1 MPVTKPARA
10 HALPRLKARRMEI
23 CLTAAHTFAERG
35 FDATSVNDIAAALGI
50 TKAGLYH
57 YISSKESLL
66 FDIITLG
73 LDSIDEEVIEPTRGI
88 ANPEA
93 RFLDIVL
100 RHALLATC
108 NNGVITLLIDE
119 VHALPQSQRRKIN
132 LRRRRYFEYVRET
145 LRELDAMGRLQ
156 DVDPTVAA
164 FSVIG
169 AIMWLPQWF
178 RPGGRL
184 SSDEVA
190 EEVVRL
196 MAAGVLRPASSS
208 RKNRGAAKDRLASA
222 TTSGVRRRL
231 DVRAFPRLNL
241 RRFQICMTA
250 ARTFVE
256 RGYEA
261 TSVNDVAA
269 AVGVTK
275 AGLYHYI
282 SSKDALFFEILT
294 LGMDWLD
301 EDVVKVVRQ
310 IADIETRFRETISRH
325 AQLSAGNEP
334 WITALL
340 DEMHALP
347 RADRRKIED
356 RKRAYFDLVRGLIRE
371 LQAAGRIRA
380 IDPTVATYSIL
391 GMIIWIPRW
400 FRPRRRLRAERV
412 ANDVAAIALKALFNS
427 HKAAAGSRVIG

>member
-1 MPVTKPARA
+1 
-10 HALPRLKARRMEI
+10 
-23 CLTAAHTFAERG
+23 
-35 FDATSVNDIAAALGI
+35 
-50 TKAGLYH
+50 
-57 YISSKESLL
+57 
-66 FDIITLG
+66 
-73 LDSIDEEVIEPTRGI
+73 
-88 ANPEA
+88 
-93 RFLDIVL
+93 
-100 RHALLATC
+100 
-108 NNGVITLLIDE
+108 VITLLIDE

-145 LRELDAMGRLQ
+145 LRELDAIGRLQ

-196 MAAGVLRPASSS
+196 MAAGVLRSSSSS
-208 RKNRGAAKDRLASA
+208 RKNRGAAKDRLAIA
-222 TTSGVRRRL
+222 TTSGGRRRL
-231 DVRAFPRLNL
+231 DVRTFPRLNP

-301 EDVVKVVRQ
+301 EDVVKVVRR
-310 IADIETRFRETISRH
+310 IADVETRFRETISRH

-356 RKRAYFDLVRGLIRE
+356 RKRAYVDLARGMIRE

-380 IDPTVATYSIL
+380 IDPTVATYSLL
-391 GMIIWIPRW
+391 GMIVWIPRW
-400 FRPRRRLRAERV
+400 FRPRRRLRAEQV
-412 ANDVAAIALKALFNS
+412 AADVTAIALKALF
-427 HKAAAGSRVIG
+427 KPGR

>member
-1 MPVTKPARA
+1 MALTKPARA
-10 HALPRLKARRMEI
+10 PVLPRLKARRNEI
-23 CLTAAHTFAERG
+23 CLTAAHTFVERG

-57 YISSKESLL
+57 YISTKESLL

-73 LDSIDEEVIEPTRGI
+73 LDSIDEEVIEPTRDI
-88 ANPEA
+88 ADPEA

-108 NNGVITLLIDE
+108 NDGVITLLIDE
-119 VHALPQSQRRKIN
+119 VHALPEAQRKKVN
-132 LRRRRYFEYVRET
+132 LRRRKYFEYVRQT
-145 LRELDAMGRLQ
+145 LRDLDARGRLA

-184 SSDEVA
+184 SSDDAA
-190 EEVVRL
+190 EEMVQFI
-196 MAAGVLRPASSS
+196 AAGVLRPAAS
-208 RKNRGAAKDRLASA
+208 RRKGSAGAK
-222 TTSGVRRRL
+222 RRPAPFRADVKRQL
-231 DVRAFPRLNL
+231 DVRTFPRLNP
-241 RRFQICMTA
+241 RRVQICMTA

-261 TSVNDVAA
+261 TSVNEVAA

-282 SSKDALFFEILT
+282 RSKDALLFEIVT

-301 EDVVKVVRQ
+301 EDVVKVVRS
-310 IADIETRFRETISRH
+310 IPDTERRLRETIGRH
-325 AQLSAGNEP
+325 ARLTASNEP

-347 RADRRKIED
+347 RADRRKIQD
-356 RKRAYFDLVRGLIRE
+356 RKRAYFNLVRGMICE
-371 LQAAGRIRA
+371 LQGKGRIRGVDA
-380 IDPTVATYSIL
+380 TVATYAIL

-400 FRPRRRLRAERV
+400 FRRRRRLKAEEAA
-412 ANDVAAIALKALFNS
+412 ANVAAIALNAIFI
-427 HKAAAGSRVIG
+427 ARG

>member
-1 MPVTKPARA
+1 MALTKTSRA
-10 HALPRLKARRMEI
+10 QILPRLKARRNEI
-23 CLTAAHTFAERG
+23 CLTAAHAFVDRG

-73 LDSIDEEVIEPTRGI
+73 LDSIDEEVIEPTRHVI
-88 ANPEA
+88 DPEA
-93 RFLDIVL
+93 RLLDLVL

-108 NNGVITLLIDE
+108 NDGVITLLIDE
-119 VHALPQSQRRKIN
+119 VHALPESQRKKIN
-132 LRRRRYFEYVRET
+132 LRRRKYFEYVREA
-145 LRELDAMGRLQ
+145 LRELDARGRLA
-156 DVDPTVAA
+156 DIDPTVAA

-178 RPGGRL
+178 RARGRL

-190 EEVVRL
+190 EEMVHFI
-196 MAAGVLRPASSS
+196 AAGVLRPATS
-208 RKNRGAAKDRLASA
+208 RRKGSAGPRRRLAA
-222 TTSGVRRRL
+222 AGADGNRQL
-231 DVRAFPRLNL
+231 DVRALPRLNP
-241 RRFQICMTA
+241 RRFEICMTA

-256 RGYEA
+256 RGYQA
-261 TSVNDVAA
+261 TSVNEVAA

-282 SSKDALFFEILT
+282 RSKDALLFEIVT

-301 EDVVKVVRQ
+301 EDVVKVVRPITDTEQ
-310 IADIETRFRETISRH
+310 RLRETIGRH
-325 AQLSAGNEP
+325 ARLTACNEP

-347 RADRRKIED
+347 RVDRRTIQD
-356 RKRAYFDLVRGLIRE
+356 RKRAYFDLVRRMIRE
-371 LQAAGRIRA
+371 LQAKGRIRGVDA
-380 IDPTVATYSIL
+380 TVATYAIL

-400 FRPRRRLRAERV
+400 FRHRGRLKAEE
-412 ANDVAAIALKALFNS
+412 AAAQVAAIALNALFIA
-427 HKAAAGSRVIG
+427 K

>member
-1 MPVTKPARA
+1 
-10 HALPRLKARRMEI
+10 MEI
-23 CLTAAHTFAERG
+23 CLTAAHTFVERG

-73 LDSIDEEVIEPTRGI
+73 LDSIDEEVVEPTRGI

-412 ANDVAAIALKALFNS
+412 ATDVAAIALNGLFT
-427 HKAAAGSRVIG
+427 AGR

>member
-1 MPVTKPARA
+1 MPLLKPARVQV
-10 HALPRLKARRMEI
+10 LPRLKTRRTEI
-23 CLTAAHTFAERG
+23 CLTAAHTFVERG
-35 FDATSVNDIAAALGI
+35 FDATSVNDIAAALGF

-73 LDSIDEEVIEPTRGI
+73 LDSIDEEVVEPTRRI

-100 RHALLATC
+100 RHALLTTC

-169 AIMWLPQWF
+169 AIMRLPQWF

-196 MAAGVLRPASSS
+196 ITAGVLRPASSGQ
-208 RKNRGAAKDRLASA
+208 KNR
-222 TTSGVRRRL
+222 
-231 DVRAFPRLNL
+231 
-241 RRFQICMTA
+241 
-250 ARTFVE
+250 
-256 RGYEA
+256 
-261 TSVNDVAA
+261 
-269 AVGVTK
+269 
-275 AGLYHYI
+275 
-282 SSKDALFFEILT
+282 
-294 LGMDWLD
+294 
-301 EDVVKVVRQ
+301 
-310 IADIETRFRETISRH
+310 
-325 AQLSAGNEP
+325 
-334 WITALL
+334 
-340 DEMHALP
+340 
-347 RADRRKIED
+347 
-356 RKRAYFDLVRGLIRE
+356 
-371 LQAAGRIRA
+371 
-380 IDPTVATYSIL
+380 
-391 GMIIWIPRW
+391 
-400 FRPRRRLRAERV
+400 
-412 ANDVAAIALKALFNS
+412 
-427 HKAAAGSRVIG
+427 

>member
-1 MPVTKPARA
+1 MPKPDRAR
-10 HALPRLKARRMEI
+10 ALPRLKARRHEI
-23 CLTAAHTFAERG
+23 CLTAAHTFVERG
-35 FDATSVNDIAAALGI
+35 FDATSVNDIAGALGI

-57 YISSKESLL
+57 YIASKESLL

-73 LDSIDEEVIEPTRGI
+73 LDSIEEEVVEATQAITD
-88 ANPEA
+88 PEA

-108 NNGVITLLIDE
+108 NDGVITLLIDE
-119 VHALPQSQRRKIN
+119 VHALPQAQRRTVN
-132 LRRRRYFEYVRET
+132 ARRRGYFAYVREA
-145 LRELDAMGRLQ
+145 LRELEAAGRLQ
-156 DVDPTVAA
+156 AVDPTVAA

-190 EEVVRL
+190 EEIVQFI
-196 MAAGVLRPASSS
+196 AAGVLRPTSPRVKSGG
-208 RKNRGAAKDRLASA
+208 NTGTGLGLASPRSA
-222 TTSGVRRRL
+222 VHRL
-231 DVRAFPRLNL
+231 DVRAFPRLNP

-256 RGYEA
+256 RGYQA
-261 TSVNDVAA
+261 TSVNQVAA

-282 SSKDALFFEILT
+282 NSKDALLFDIMT

-301 EDVVKVVRQ
+301 EDVVKVAAA
-310 IADIETRFRETISRH
+310 IPETERRLRETINRH
-325 AQLSAGNEP
+325 ALLTAGNEP

-340 DEMHALP
+340 DEMHGLP
-347 RADRRKIED
+347 PADRRKIEE
-356 RKRAYFDLVRGLIRE
+356 RKRGYFDLVRGMIRE
-371 LQAAGRIRA
+371 LQSKGRVRR
-380 IDPTVATYSIL
+380 IDATVATYAIL

-400 FRPRRRLRAERV
+400 FRSRKRLSAERV
-412 ANDVAAIALKALFNS
+412 AADVAAIAINGLLK
-427 HKAAAGSRVIG
+427 

>member
-1 MPVTKPARA
+1 MPLTKPARA
-10 HALPRLKARRMEI
+10 QVLPRLKVRRTEI
-23 CLTAAHTFAERG
+23 CLTAAHTFVERG

-73 LDSIDEEVIEPTRGI
+73 LDSIDEDVIEPTRAI
-88 ANPEA
+88 ADAEQ

-108 NNGVITLLIDE
+108 NDGVITLLIDE
-119 VHALPQSQRRKIN
+119 VHALSHAQRKKVN
-132 LRRRRYFEYVRET
+132 LRRRKYFEYVRQT
-145 LRELDAMGRLQ
+145 LRELEANGRLQ
-156 DVDPTVAA
+156 DIDPTVAA

-178 RPGGRL
+178 LPGGRL
-184 SSDEVA
+184 SSEEVA
-190 EEVVRL
+190 EEMVQFI
-196 MAAGVLRPASSS
+196 AAGVLRPASAR
-208 RKNRGAAKDRLASA
+208 RKLTTPPRRRATAASQPD
-222 TTSGVRRRL
+222 VRRRL
-231 DVRAFPRLNL
+231 DVRAFPRLNP
-241 RRFQICMTA
+241 RRFEICMTA

-256 RGYEA
+256 RGYEG
-261 TSVNDVAA
+261 TSVNEVAA

-282 SSKDALFFEILT
+282 SSKDALLREILT

-301 EDVVKVVRQ
+301 EDVVKVVRR
-310 IADIETRFRETISRH
+310 IPDTETRFRETISRH
-325 AQLSAGNEP
+325 AHLTACNEP

-340 DEMHALP
+340 DEMQGLP
-347 RADRRKIED
+347 PADRRKIQD
-356 RKRAYFDLVRGLIRE
+356 RKRTYLNLVRGMLRE
-371 LQAAGRIRA
+371 LQAAGRARA
-380 IDPTVATYSIL
+380 IDATVATYAIL

-400 FRPRRRLRAERV
+400 FRPRRRLRAEEV
-412 ANDVAAIALKALFNS
+412 ATDVAGVALNAILT
-427 HKAAAGSRVIG
+427 GRR

>member
-1 MPVTKPARA
+1 MLLSKPIRTSV
-10 HALPRLKARRMEI
+10 LPRLKARRMEM
-23 CLTAAHTFAERG
+23 CLTAAHTFVERG

-73 LDSIDEEVIEPTRGI
+73 LDSIDEEVVEPTRSI
-88 ANPEA
+88 ADPEA

-108 NNGVITLLIDE
+108 NDGVTTLLIDE
-119 VHALPQSQRRKIN
+119 VHALPQPQRKKVNQRRRK
-132 LRRRRYFEYVRET
+132 YFEYVREV
-145 LRELDAMGRLQ
+145 LSELEAAGRLQ
-156 DVDPTVAA
+156 DIDLTVAA

-169 AIMWLPQWF
+169 AIVWLPQWF

-184 SSDEVA
+184 ASEEVA
-190 EEVVRL
+190 EEIVQFIS
-196 MAAGVLRPASSS
+196 AGVLRPASSRRRVAPAS
-208 RKNRGAAKDRLASA
+208 RKRPAAASA
-222 TTSGVRRRL
+222 RDVRRRL
-231 DVRAFPRLNL
+231 DGRAFPQLNP

-261 TSVNDVAA
+261 TSVNEVAA

-282 SSKDALFFEILT
+282 SSKDALLFDIMT

-301 EDVVKVVRQ
+301 EDVVKVVAG
-310 IADIETRFRETISRH
+310 IPDTETRFRETISRH
-325 AQLSAGNEP
+325 ALLTAGNEP

-340 DEMHALP
+340 DEMHGLP
-347 RADRRKIED
+347 PAERRKIEE
-356 RKRAYFDLVRGLIRE
+356 RKRTYFDRVRGMIRE
-371 LQAAGRIRA
+371 LQSKGRVRP
-380 IDPTVATYSIL
+380 IDATVATYAIL

-400 FRPRRRLRAERV
+400 FRPRRRLRADEV
-412 ANDVAAIALKALFNS
+412 ASGVSAIALNALFTQR
-427 HKAAAGSRVIG
+427 K

>member
-1 MPVTKPARA
+1 MLKPAPE
-10 HALPRLKARRMEI
+10 HVLPRLKARRTEI
-23 CLTAAHTFAERG
+23 CLTAAHTFVERG

-73 LDSIDEEVIEPTRGI
+73 LDSIDEEVVAPTRAI
-88 ANPEA
+88 ADPEA

-108 NNGVITLLIDE
+108 NDGVITLLIDE
-119 VHALPQSQRRKIN
+119 VHALSPPQRKKIN
-132 LRRRRYFEYVRET
+132 LRRRKYFEYVRAA
-145 LRELDAMGRLQ
+145 LLELEAAGRLQ
-156 DVDPTVAA
+156 DIDPAVAA

-169 AIMWLPQWF
+169 AIVWLPQWF

-190 EEVVRL
+190 EEMVQFI
-196 MAAGVLRPASSS
+196 ANGVLRPASAR
-208 RKNRGAAKDRLASA
+208 RKSEPTSKEPPAAANARH
-222 TTSGVRRRL
+222 GRRRL
-231 DVRAFPRLNL
+231 DGRAFPRLNP
-241 RRFQICMTA
+241 RRFEICMTA

-261 TSVNDVAA
+261 TSVNEVAA

-282 SSKDALFFEILT
+282 SSKDALLFEIVT

-301 EDVVKVVRQ
+301 EDVVKVVRT
-310 IADIETRFRETISRH
+310 IPDADTRLRETISRH
-325 AQLSAGNEP
+325 ARLTACNEP

-340 DEMHALP
+340 DEMHGLP
-347 RADRRKIED
+347 PADRRKIEE
-356 RKRAYFDLVRGLIRE
+356 RKRAYFDLVRRMIRE
-371 LQAAGRIRA
+371 LQAAGRIRPVDA
-380 IDPTVATYSIL
+380 TVATYAIL

-400 FRPRRRLRAERV
+400 FRPRRRLRADEV
-412 ANDVAAIALKALFNS
+412 ASDVAAIALNALFT
-427 HKAAAGSRVIG
+427 KRGGIG

>member
-1 MPVTKPARA
+1 MPLARPGRER
-10 HALPRLKARRMEI
+10 ALPRLKARREEI
-23 CLTAAHTFAERG
+23 CLTAAHTFVERG

-73 LDSIDEEVIEPTRGI
+73 LDSIDEEVVEPTR
-88 ANPEA
+88 AVADPEE

-108 NNGVITLLIDE
+108 NDGVITLLIDE
-119 VHALPQSQRRKIN
+119 VHALPQPQRKKIN
-132 LRRRRYFEYVRET
+132 LRRRKYFEYVRGV
-145 LRELDAMGRLQ
+145 LRELEAVGRLQ
-156 DVDPTVAA
+156 DIDPTVAA
-164 FSVIG
+164 FSVVG

-184 SSDEVA
+184 SSEEVA
-190 EEVVRL
+190 EETVQFIT
-196 MAAGVLRPASSS
+196 AGVLRPAAR
-208 RKNRGAAKDRLASA
+208 RKNGKTAAKRLALA
-222 TTSGVRRRL
+222 PTREGRRRL
-231 DVRAFPRLNL
+231 DVRAITRLDPR
-241 RRFQICMTA
+241 RIQICMTA

-261 TSVNDVAA
+261 TSVNELAA

-282 SSKDALFFEILT
+282 RSKDALLFEILT

-301 EDVVKVVRQ
+301 GDVVDVVRP
-310 IADIETRFRETISRH
+310 IRDTERRLRETVSRH
-325 AQLSAGNEP
+325 ARLTACNET
-334 WITALL
+334 WSNALL
-340 DEMHALP
+340 DEMYGLP
-347 RADRRKIED
+347 RADRQKIQE
-356 RKRAYFDLVRGLIRE
+356 RKRAYFDLVRGMIRE
-371 LQAAGRIRA
+371 LQAKGRIRDVDA
-380 IDPTVATYSIL
+380 TVATYAIL

-400 FRPRRRLRAERV
+400 FRPRRTLKAEHV
-412 ANDVAAIALKALFNS
+412 AAHVTAIALNGLFPRN
-427 HKAAAGSRVIG
+427 RL

>member
-1 MPVTKPARA
+1 MPLTTPVRA
-10 HALPRLKARRMEI
+10 QVLPRLKARRTEI
-23 CLTAAHTFAERG
+23 CLTAAHTFVERG

-66 FDIITLG
+66 FDIVTLG
-73 LDSIDEEVIEPTRGI
+73 LDSIDEEVIGPTREI
-88 ANPEA
+88 ADPEE

-108 NNGVITLLIDE
+108 NDGVITLLIDE
-119 VHALPQSQRRKIN
+119 VHALPQAQRKKVN
-132 LRRRRYFEYVRET
+132 LRRRKYFEYVRQT
-145 LRELDAMGRLQ
+145 LRELEAGGRLQ
-156 DVDPTVAA
+156 DIDPTVAA

-184 SSDEVA
+184 SSEEVA
-190 EEVVRL
+190 EEMVEFIALGVV
-196 MAAGVLRPASSS
+196 RPASAR
-208 RKNRGAAKDRLASA
+208 RKPVPPARRRPIAA
-222 TTSGVRRRL
+222 SGPDVRRRL
-231 DVRAFPRLNL
+231 DSRAFPRLNP
-241 RRFQICMTA
+241 RRFQICMAA

-261 TSVNDVAA
+261 TSVNEVAA

-282 SSKDALFFEILT
+282 SSKDALLREILT

-301 EDVVKVVRQ
+301 EDVVKVVRG
-310 IADIETRFRETISRH
+310 IPDTETRFRETISRH
-325 AQLSAGNEP
+325 ARLTACNEP

-340 DEMHALP
+340 DEMHGLP
-347 RADRRKIED
+347 TADRRKIQG
-356 RKRAYFDLVRGLIRE
+356 RKRSYLNMVRGMLRE
-371 LQAAGRIRA
+371 LQAMGRARA
-380 IDPTVATYSIL
+380 IDATVATYAIL

-400 FRPRRRLRAERV
+400 FRPRRRLRAEEV
-412 ANDVAAIALKALFNS
+412 ATDVACVALNALF
-427 HKAAAGSRVIG
+427 AARR